1 MTYTRLRVHE
11 FYASPFQ
18 VYYDQ
23 NIFSHGRNNII
34 SIRDT
39 KPIYLDLG
47 GITLSNNEN
56 TLSFF
61 ALGGINEIGKNMYV
75 VQYAD
80 DIVIID
86 CGGKFPDESL
96 LGIDLIIPD
105 LAYLEENQ
113 DKIRALIVTHGH
125 EDHIG
130 GIPYFLKKLN
140 VPIYATRFTLG
151 LIELKLEE
159 HKLTRDTKLI
169 TINSESDLE
178 LGQINVTFFK
188 VSHSIPD
195 CLGIVFH
202 TPEGNVVHT
211 GDFKFDLTPA
221 NDQYSDIHKMAE
233 IGKEGVLALISEST
247 NAERKGLTPSEQMV
261 GDHVY
266 EAFVKAEGKIF
277 VSTFASNVNR
287 VQQVVDAAIK
297 TNRKLAL
304 LGRSMVNIVG
314 VAMER
319 GYINIPEGMLIDGR
333 EADKLPPEKVAILC
347 TGSQGE
353 PMAALSRL
361 ASGNYRDVSIYPGDT
376 VILAAS
382 PIPGNE
388 KGVSRI
394 IDNLFRLGAN
404 VIYGS
409 GSTTGMHVS
418 GHGYQEDLKLMLTF
432 MQPKYFIPIHGE
444 YRMLHHHQLLAESVG
459 VEKGNTFIIKN
470 GDVVDIENGTARQT
484 RSIPAGDTYV
494 DGMGVGDVGEIV
506 LRDRRQL
513 SEDGMVVIVLTISK
527 NDRRIIQGPDT
538 ITRGFVYVKDSENLL
553 NEINRLVKKTVNDL
567 GAENVRQWNVIKQNI
582 KKSVGQYLF
591 AQTKRKPMIL
601 PIIIEI

>member
-1 MTYTRLRVHE
+1 MNQNRL
-11 FYASPFQ
+11 
-18 VYYDQ
+18 
-23 NIFSHGRNNII
+23 
-34 SIRDT
+34 SI
-39 KPIYLDLG
+39 
-47 GITLSNNEN
+47 
-56 TLSFF
+56 F
-61 ALGGINEIGKNMYV
+61 ALGGVNEIGKNMYV
-75 VQYAD
+75 VQYGED
-80 DIVIID
+80 MIVID

-105 LAYLEENQ
+105 TTYLEENR

-151 LIELKLEE
+151 LIELKLDE
-159 HKLTRDTKLI
+159 HRLTGDTKLVEVHAE
-169 TINSESDLE
+169 SEL
-178 LGQINVTFFK
+178 TFGEVGVSFFR

-221 NDQYSDIHKMAE
+221 NHQHSDIHKMAE
-233 IGKEGVLALISEST
+233 IGKKGVIALISEST
-247 NAERKGLTPSEQMV
+247 NAERKGLTPSEEMV
-261 GDHVY
+261 GNHMD
-266 EAFVKAEGKIF
+266 EAFLRADGKIF

-297 TNRKLAL
+297 TKRKLAL
-304 LGRSMVNIVG
+304 IGRSMVNVVQ

-319 GYINIPEGMLIDGR
+319 GYVNIPEGMIIDAR
-333 EADKLPPEKVAILC
+333 SANELAPEKVAVLC

-361 ASGNYRDVSIYPGDT
+361 STGNYRDMVIYPGDT

-388 KGVSRI
+388 KDVSRI
-394 IDNLFRLGAN
+394 IDNLFQLGAK

-418 GHGYQEDLKLMLTF
+418 GHGYQEDLKLMLTL
-432 MQPKYFIPIHGE
+432 MKPTYFIPIHGE
-444 YRMLHHHQLLAESVG
+444 YRMLHHHRLLAESVG
-459 VEKGNTFIIKN
+459 VEKGNSFIIKN
-470 GDVVDIENGTARQT
+470 GDVVDIEHGTAVQT
-484 RSIPAGDTYV
+484 RSIPNGDTYV
-494 DGMGVGDVGEIV
+494 DGVSVGDVGEIV

-513 SEDGMVVIVLTISK
+513 SEDGMVVIVITLSK
-527 NDRRIIQGPDT
+527 SDRKIIQGPDT
-538 ITRGFVYVKDSENLL
+538 ITRGFVYVKDSEDLIR
-553 NEINRLVKKTVNDL
+553 EINRITKKTVNDL
-567 GAENVRQWNVIKQNI
+567 QAENVRQWNVMKQNI
-582 KKSVGQYLF
+582 KKSVGHYLF
-591 AQTKRKPMIL
+591 TQTKRKPMIL
-601 PIIIEI
+601 PVIIEI

>member
-1 MTYTRLRVHE
+1 MNQNRL
-11 FYASPFQ
+11 
-18 VYYDQ
+18 
-23 NIFSHGRNNII
+23 
-34 SIRDT
+34 SI
-39 KPIYLDLG
+39 
-47 GITLSNNEN
+47 
-56 TLSFF
+56 F
-61 ALGGINEIGKNMYV
+61 ALGGVNEIGKNMYV
-75 VQYAD
+75 VQYGD
-80 DIVIID
+80 DMIVID

-105 LAYLEENQ
+105 TTYLEENKE
-113 DKIRALIVTHGH
+113 KIRALIVTHGH

-151 LIELKLEE
+151 LIELKLDE
-159 HKLTRDTKLI
+159 HRLTGDTKLVEVHAE
-169 TINSESDLE
+169 SELTFGEVGVS
-178 LGQINVTFFK
+178 FFK

-221 NDQYSDIHKMAE
+221 NHQHSDIHKMAE
-233 IGKEGVLALISEST
+233 IGKKGVLVLISEST
-247 NAERKGLTPSEQMV
+247 NAERKGLTPSEEMV
-261 GDHVY
+261 GNHMD
-266 EAFVKAEGKIF
+266 EAFLRADGKIF

-304 LGRSMVNIVG
+304 IGRSMVNVVQ

-319 GYINIPEGMLIDGR
+319 GYVNIPEGMIIDAR
-333 EADKLPPEKVAILC
+333 SANEMAPEKVAVLC

-361 ASGNYRDVSIYPGDT
+361 STGNYRDMVIYPGDT

-388 KGVSRI
+388 KDVSRI
-394 IDNLFRLGAN
+394 IDNLFQLGAK

-418 GHGYQEDLKLMLTF
+418 GHGYQEDLKLMLTL
-432 MQPKYFIPIHGE
+432 MKPTYFVPIHGE
-444 YRMLHHHQLLAESVG
+444 YRMLHHHRLLAESVG
-459 VEKGNTFIIKN
+459 VEIGNTFIIKN
-470 GDVVDIENGTARQT
+470 GDVVDVENRIAVQT
-484 RSIPAGDTYV
+484 RSIPNGDTYV
-494 DGMGVGDVGEIV
+494 DGVSVGDVGEIV

-513 SEDGMVVIVLTISK
+513 SEDGMVVIVITLSK
-527 NDRRIIQGPDT
+527 ADRKIIQGPDT
-538 ITRGFVYVKDSENLL
+538 ITRGFVYVKDSEDLIR
-553 NEINRLVKKTVNDL
+553 EINRLTKKTVNDL
-567 GAENVRQWNVIKQNI
+567 QAENVRQWNVMKQNI
-582 KKSVGQYLF
+582 KKSVGHYLF
-591 AQTKRKPMIL
+591 TQTKRKPMIL
-601 PIIIEI
+601 PVIIEI

>member
-1 MTYTRLRVHE
+1 M
-11 FYASPFQ
+11 Q
-18 VYYDQ
+18 
-23 NIFSHGRNNII
+23 
-34 SIRDT
+34 
-39 KPIYLDLG
+39 
-47 GITLSNNEN
+47 NNEN
-56 TLSFF
+56 TLSIF

-75 VQYAD
+75 VQYGD
-80 DIVIID
+80 DIIVVD

-105 LAYLEENQ
+105 LTYLEENQ
-113 DKIRALIVTHGH
+113 EKIRALIVTHGH

-130 GIPYFLKKLN
+130 GVPYFLKKLN
-140 VPIYATRFTLG
+140 VPIYATQFTLG
-151 LIELKLEE
+151 LIELKVDE
-159 HKLTRDTKLI
+159 HRLKRDTKLI
-169 TINSESDLE
+169 PIDSESKLE
-178 LGQINVTFFK
+178 LGEIGVSFFR

-221 NDQYSDIHKMAE
+221 NNQFADIHKMAD
-233 IGKEGVLALISEST
+233 IGSKGVLALISEST
-247 NAERKGLTPSEQMV
+247 NAERTGLSPSEQMV
-261 GDHVY
+261 GHHME
-266 EAFVKAEGKIF
+266 EAFIDAPGKII

-287 VQQVVDAAIK
+287 VQQVVQAAIK

-304 LGRSMVNIVG
+304 LGRSMVNVVS
-314 VAMER
+314 VAIER
-319 GYINIPEGMLIDGR
+319 GYLDVPEGMLI
-333 EADKLPPEKVAILC
+333 EAMEVDQLAPEKVAILC

-353 PMAALSRL
+353 PMAALARL
-361 ASGNYRDVSIYPGDT
+361 ASGNYRDVAIYPGDT

-388 KGVSRI
+388 KDVSRI
-394 IDNLFRLGAN
+394 IDNLFQLGAK

-432 MQPKYFIPIHGE
+432 MKPTYFIPIHGE
-444 YRMLHHHQLLAESVG
+444 YRMLHHHRLLAEAIG

-470 GDVVDIENGTARQT
+470 GDVVDIENGVARQT
-484 RSIPAGDTYV
+484 RRIPAGDTYV
-494 DGMGVGDVGEIV
+494 DGMGVGDIGEIV

-513 SEDGMVVIVLTISK
+513 SEDGMLVIVVTISK
-527 NDRRIIQGPDT
+527 TDRKIISGPDT
-538 ITRGFVYVKDSENLL
+538 ITRGFVYARNSDELL
-553 NEINRLVKKTVNDL
+553 KEVNRLVKKTVTDL
-567 GAENVRQWNVIKQNI
+567 QEENRHQWNVMKQSI
-582 KKSVGQYLF
+582 KKSVGQYLYN
-591 AQTKRKPMIL
+591 QTKRKPMIL